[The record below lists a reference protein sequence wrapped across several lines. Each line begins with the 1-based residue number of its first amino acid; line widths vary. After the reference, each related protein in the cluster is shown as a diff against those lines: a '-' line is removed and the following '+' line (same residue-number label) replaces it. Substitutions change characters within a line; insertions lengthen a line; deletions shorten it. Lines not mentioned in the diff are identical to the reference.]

1 MPESRDN
8 PTPLSSLLREGLRE
22 AIEKHGLRPV
32 SRASGVAH
40 PSLIRFLRGE
50 LRLRLD
56 MADRLADYLG
66 IEAVRRP
73 KERKE

>member
-1 MPESRDN
+1 MPNRADN
-8 PTPLSSLLREGLRE
+8 PTPLSDVLREGLRE

-56 MADRLADYLG
+56 MADRLAVYLG

-73 KERKE
+73 KKGKE